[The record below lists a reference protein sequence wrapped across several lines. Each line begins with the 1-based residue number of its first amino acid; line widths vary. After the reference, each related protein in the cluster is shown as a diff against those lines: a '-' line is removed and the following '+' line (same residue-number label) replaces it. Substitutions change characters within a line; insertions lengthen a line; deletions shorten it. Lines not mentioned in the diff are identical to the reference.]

1 MFDGMNVNIP
11 YGKDMVPFEID
22 DDRVLDVVGLNEV
35 EVGDEESTIRQAVDN
50 PLNSPSFSEFISG
63 TDEILFIVNDGTR
76 PTPTARMFDILK
88 DDIATIPNL
97 RFLIATGTHRAATE
111 DECLRIFGESFY
123 GTYAD
128 RIISHDAKEHEMV
141 DLGIT
146 NFGTPVRLNHIA
158 FEADRIVVISSVE
171 PHYFSGYTGGRKSIF
186 PGVASFET
194 TEKNHSLAMKRG
206 AAPLALKGN
215 PVHKDILESL
225 ELLGDKSIF
234 SIQSVLSHDHRI
246 YAALAGDIHESFN
259 AAIAKANEV
268 FTSPIE
274 AKADIVLSAA
284 PFPMDAS
291 LLQLQKAL
299 NNGRAGLKDD
309 GILILSGEC
318 PEGVGEG
325 KFYDLMKDV
334 RDPYRVVEVTQRFYK
349 LGYHIAYNMANMAI
363 NGGIFL
369 VSSIPDDT
377 VMDMFITP
385 MPSIEFAVDRAFKIK
400 GKDAKILILTYGSL
414 TVPVLK
420 P

>member
-1 MFDGMNVNIP
+1 MKIDIP
-11 YGKDMVPFEID
+11 YGKETVPLEID
-22 DDRVLDVVGLNEV
+22 DERVMAVIGLNEV
-35 EVGDEESTIRQAVDN
+35 DVGDEEATLRQAVEN

-63 TDEILFIVNDGTR
+63 TDEILFIINDGTR
-76 PTPTARMFDILK
+76 PTPTARMLDILK

-97 RFLIATGTHRAATE
+97 RFLIATGTHRAANE
-111 DECLRIFGESFY
+111 EECLRIFGESFY

-128 RIISHDAKEHEMV
+128 RVISHDAKEHEMV

-146 NFGTPVRLNHIA
+146 HFGTPVRLNHIA

-186 PGVASFET
+186 PGVAAFDT
-194 TEKNHSLAMKRG
+194 IEKNHSLSMKPG
-206 AAPLALKGN
+206 AAPLALDGN

-225 ELLGDKSIF
+225 ELLGDKPIF

-246 YAALAGDIHESFN
+246 YATTAGDIHKSFN
-259 AAIAKANEV
+259 AAIGNANEV
-268 FTSPIE
+268 FSTPIE

-299 NNGRAGLKDD
+299 NNGKAGMKDD

-318 PEGVGEG
+318 PEGVGGG
-325 KFYDLMKDV
+325 KFYGLMKDV
-334 RDPYRVVEVTQRFYK
+334 RDPYRVVDVTQRFYK

-377 VMDMFITP
+377 VIDMFITP

-414 TVPVLK
+414 TVPYVRE
-420 P
+420 